1 MDLEEIRKKISNLD
15 DQIIDLIARRE
26 TIVNE
31 VSQYKIQE
39 GIPIRDF
46 TREKKVINRAREKA
60 DQLNLNADMIE
71 SVMLLLIESSLSKQ
85 EKIRV
90 TSKNIGRDRRALV
103 IGGKGKMGIWMDEFL
118 TSQGYEVFISDSNAP
133 NEKNESIDWMQGSLD
148 YDIVVVATPLSKT
161 GGILLELAKRKPRG
175 LVIDIASLKSP
186 LRKGLKE
193 LQKAGC
199 KVISIHPMFGPDT
212 RLLAHKHLVLI
223 DLGDAGALA
232 EVTELFSSTMVD
244 MVVMSLDEHDKV
256 MGYILGLSHIIN
268 IAFMDALVNSGEHL
282 ESLRNIS
289 STTFNAQLNVAARV
303 TQDNPDLYFEI
314 QALNEFGRH
323 PVNEMVASLNS
334 ICKLIDEDK
343 KESFINIML
352 KGRAYIKNKVVP

>member
-26 TIVNE
+26 AIVNE

-60 DQLNLNADMIE
+60 DQLSLNANMIE
-71 SVMLLLIESSLSKQ
+71 SVMQLLIKSSLSKQ

-103 IGGKGKMGIWMDEFL
+103 IGGKGKMGVWMDEFL
-118 TSQGYEVFISDSNAP
+118 TSQGYEVFISDLNAL
-133 NEKNESIDWMQGSLD
+133 NEEDESIDWAQDPLD
-148 YDIVVVATPLSKT
+148 YDIIVVATPLSKT
-161 GGILLELAKRKPRG
+161 GDVLLELAKLKPRG
-175 LVIDIASLKSP
+175 LIIDIASLKSP
-186 LRKGLKE
+186 LRKGLGE
-193 LQKAGC
+193 LKKVGC
-199 KVISIHPMFGPDT
+199 KVTSIHPMFGPDT
-212 RLLAHKHLVLI
+212 RLLSHKHLVLI
-223 DLGDAGALA
+223 DLGDTRALT

-268 IAFMDALVNSGEHL
+268 IAFMDVLVNSGEHL
-282 ESLRNIS
+282 QNLKNIS
-289 STTFNAQLNVAARV
+289 STSFNAQLNVATRV

-323 PVNEMVASLNS
+323 PVNEIVASLNN
-334 ICKLIDEDK
+334 ICKLIDEDE
-343 KESFINIML
+343 KEGFVNIML
-352 KGRAYIKNKVVP
+352 KGRVYKNKVAL